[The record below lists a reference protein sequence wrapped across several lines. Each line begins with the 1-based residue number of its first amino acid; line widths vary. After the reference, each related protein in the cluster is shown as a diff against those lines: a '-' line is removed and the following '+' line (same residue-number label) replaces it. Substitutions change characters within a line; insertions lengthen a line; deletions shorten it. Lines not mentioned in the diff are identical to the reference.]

1 MGKFKSLRCFYYN
14 NTAKEIT
21 ENALQRRSHDD
32 LNVKLLSGLNLG
44 WHAGFDW
51 LKLELEN

>member
-32 LNVKLLSGLNLG
+32 LNVKLFSGLNLG
-44 WHAGFDW
+44 WHAGLDW